1 MGTTEFKDVLKKL
14 RLERGW
20 TQLDLSKKLGTAKNT
35 VANWEQGARIPKLD
49 KLEEIADL
57 FNVDVD
63 FLIGKST
70 KTTRIINPLGHKST
84 EAVRVPI
91 LGRVAAG
98 MPIDRIED
106 IVGQEMI
113 PAAVAESGDYFALR
127 IQGDSMYPRIYDG
140 DTVIVRSQNTAENGD
155 IVIASVN
162 GFDATCKIFTQ
173 TENGV
178 MLRPLNGNYEP
189 IFLSDVN
196 GADFCIVGKVVEIRA
211 RV

>member
-1 MGTTEFKDVLKKL
+1 MRNELGNKEVMSKNIQYYMALHGKTRQEMCDALGVKYTTFTDWIKGKTYPRIDKIELMANYFGIMKS
-14 RLERGW
+14 
-20 TQLDLSKKLGTAKNT
+20 DLVEDRSKKSNAK
-35 VANWEQGARIPKLD
+35 AIGIP
-49 KLEEIADL
+49 
-57 FNVDVD
+57 
-63 FLIGKST
+63 T
-70 KTTRIINPLGHKST
+70 
-84 EAVRVPI
+84 

-98 MPIDRIED
+98 VPIDRIED
-106 IVGQEMI
+106 VIGQEVI
-113 PAAVAESGDYFALR
+113 PERMAESGDYFALR